1 MDYANR
7 VFDQMLEPTTFV
19 WNTMIRGF
27 QKNQQPIKTLAFFS
41 QMRAKNIQ
49 PDHFTYPFVVRACAN
64 LQDIRRGKWVHGQ
77 LMKSCLVKDIYVATN
92 LIELYVSC
100 GDVTVAHKVFDE
112 MPVRDA
118 VSWTAIM
125 SGYVNQSSTDMKMAQ
140 WIFDEMPTKDV
151 IAWNT
156 MIAGYV
162 KIGDMKHAGIL
173 FDQAPIKDLLT
184 HNTLLGGYAKHC
196 ETEVVLRFFE
206 SMPEKDVVSWNSVI
220 GGFVQNKRVNDAM
233 SFFHR
238 MQIENVK
245 PNMVTLVGVLSA
257 CAQVG
262 ALETGRWIHWFI
274 DKNGFSLN
282 VMLCTALVD
291 MYSKCGA
298 LESAERVFNFMS
310 DRDVVTWNAM
320 IMGFSM
326 NGQSR
331 KALELFHRMLDEEV
345 RPNDVTMIGV
355 LCACTHTG
363 MVDEGRNCFEK
374 MQEQF
379 RITPKLEHYGCMV
392 DLLGRAGLLDEAYD
406 FIQKMP
412 LVPHIGVWGA
422 LLNSCKTYGN
432 VELAEYATKHLME
445 LDHEDGGY
453 LTTMSNIYANAGRW
467 NDVAKVRVLMKRKKI
482 GKLPGCSSM
491 EINGEIHEF
500 GVEEK
505 IHPRSN
511 EIYEM
516 IDEISKRLRA
526 AGHIAS
532 TTEVFFDVEN
542 EEKEKALFY
551 HSEKLAIAFGL
562 IATDKGSTIRI
573 VKNLRVC
580 VDCHSAIKL
589 ISEIFDREIVVRDRC
604 RFHHFKKGICSCGDY
619 W

>member
-1 MDYANR
+1 MGILKSLEELERVQRQQALVYLKNPTKISTKFLKALHVYLIRTGLHQSSFAIGNFIAHCSTLGTMDYANKL
-7 VFDQMLEPTTFV
+7 FNQMHEPATFF

-27 QKNQQPIKTLAFFS
+27 QKNQEPIKTLAFFS
-41 QMRAKNIQ
+41 QMRAENIQ

-92 LIELYVSC
+92 LIEFYVSC
-100 GDVTVAHKVFDE
+100 GDVRIAHKVFDE

-125 SGYVNQSSTDMKMAQ
+125 SGYVNQSGTDMKMAQ
-140 WIFDEMPTKDV
+140 RIFDEMPTKDV
-151 IAWNT
+151 VAWNT

-162 KIGDMKHAGIL
+162 KIGNMKLARIL
-173 FDQAPIKDLLT
+173 FDEAPIKDLLT

-196 ETEVVLRFFE
+196 ETEVALWFFE

-220 GGFVQNKRVNDAM
+220 AGSVQNKRM
-233 SFFHR
+233 
-238 MQIENVK
+238 
-245 PNMVTLVGVLSA
+245 LVPKLGLWKQGDGYIALKSA
-257 CAQVG
+257 Q
-262 ALETGRWIHWFI
+262 
-274 DKNGFSLN
+274 
-282 VMLCTALVD
+282 
-291 MYSKCGA
+291 
-298 LESAERVFNFMS
+298 RVFDLMS

-320 IMGFSM
+320 IIGFSM
-326 NGQSR
+326 NGQSK
-331 KALELFHRMLDEEV
+331 KALDLFYRMLDEEV
-345 RPNDVTMIGV
+345 SPNEVTMIGV

-363 MVDEGRNCFEK
+363 MVDEGRNRFEK
-374 MQEQF
+374 MQKQF
-379 RITPKLEHYGCMV
+379 GITPKLEHYGCMV

-412 LVPHIGVWGA
+412 LAPHIGVWGA

-432 VELAEYATKHLME
+432 VELDEYATKHLFE

-467 NDVAKVRVLMKRKKI
+467 NDVA
-482 GKLPGCSSM
+482 
-491 EINGEIHEF
+491 
-500 GVEEK
+500 K

-542 EEKEKALFY
+542 EEKERALFY

-589 ISEIFDREIVVRDRC
+589 FSDIFDREIVVRDRC
-604 RFHHFKKGICSCGDY
+604 RFHHFKDGICSCGDY